1 MGNTH
6 TFEQLMLTEN
16 GLTVEEQQ
24 FRDTHNRI
32 CYNAQKAAE
41 HWVEMAIAIKEM
53 RDKKLYKA
61 AGFEA
66 FGEYTEGALG
76 IKERQAYNYTSILEK
91 LPQGFVQSHAAA
103 GVTKLALLTSVNETE
118 REEILEKIDIDEAP
132 VREVSDA
139 VKEAIEARNKAEEQ
153 LSLMIEEKKHA
164 QKTADDYANEY
175 VKLAA
180 EHSELKKKLKKAEE
194 AEPTVVYQPDEKQAE
209 EIARQKEEIA
219 ALKEREAELKAE
231 AAELNKRLSESEQ
244 AKAAKPK
251 AEIKGSALVVFKVK
265 FESFQDLL
273 DDMNGLLAEM
283 TEEQKANCR
292 KAVRVTFEESWN

>member
-1 MGNTH
+1 MENTH
-6 TFEQLMLTEN
+6 NFDQLMLADN

-61 AGFEA
+61 AGFET

-132 VREVSDA
+132 VREVSNA
-139 VKEAIEARNKAEEQ
+139 VKEAIEARKDRK
-153 LSLMIEEKKHA
+153 S
-164 QKTADDYANEY
+164 
-175 VKLAA
+175 
-180 EHSELKKKLKKAEE
+180 
-194 AEPTVVYQPDEKQAE
+194 VV
-209 EIARQKEEIA
+209 
-219 ALKEREAELKAE
+219 
-231 AAELNKRLSESEQ
+231 
-244 AKAAKPK
+244 
-251 AEIKGSALVVFKVK
+251 
-265 FESFQDLL
+265 
-273 DDMNGLLAEM
+273 
-283 TEEQKANCR
+283 
-292 KAVRVTFEESWN
+292 